1 MHHGQFWSTLANIH
15 PLSTQNM
22 KNWLKK
28 SKTDKNWAVEEV
40 RPVQDGFDITIA
52 NVISSKK
59 TVYSKSFWQI
69 SRPYNFN
76 WRPFIFHMI
85 AWFVGL
91 QIIVIP

>member
-1 MHHGQFWSTLANIH
+1 MQHGQSWSTLANIH

-52 NVISSKK
+52 NIISSK
-59 TVYSKSFWQI
+59 I
-69 SRPYNFN
+69 LNLSRD
-76 WRPFIFHMI
+76 
-85 AWFVGL
+85 
-91 QIIVIP
+91 